1 MRQKQC
7 SKCYN
12 YSLYV
17 MPAAGKTIC
26 ANATCK
32 AVFPIVKNSK
42 SANGKA

>member
-1 MRQKQC
+1 MHKNQC

-17 MPAAGKTIC
+17 MPAAGKTIH

-32 AVFPIVKNSK
+32 AVFPIAK
-42 SANGKA
+42 KAGA

>member
-1 MRQKQC
+1 MHKNQC

-26 ANATCK
+26 ANATGK
-32 AVFPIVKNSK
+32 AVFTIVKNGK
-42 SANGKA
+42 TANDKA